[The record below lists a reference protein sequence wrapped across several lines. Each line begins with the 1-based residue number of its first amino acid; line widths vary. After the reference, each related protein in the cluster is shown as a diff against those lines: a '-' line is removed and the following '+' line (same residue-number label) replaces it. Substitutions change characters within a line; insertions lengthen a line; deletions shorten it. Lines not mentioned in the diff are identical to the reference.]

1 MSGAVHAD
9 RRSEGRC
16 TASGYLCWKA
26 YLPRSSWPTQP
37 TTPIICA
44 RPSLP
49 KARSPSSPTTRHGRS
64 NIRST
69 SISMPSAISWS
80 AASQNSNN
88 SAASQ
93 PASKRQPEI
102 TVPSSLSQPSSY
114 GCDKCP
120 HHLELGDRSEAE
132 GTRLARRDV
141 VVAIGGRPITLIED
155 VLDVELHSPV
165 FVDLCVHAGVD
176 ADKARQAD
184 GVVRRGKRVGKIDHA
199 KSCRPGRVDLV
210 LVPPRELVIGH
221 ELDAIAGDDRC
232 GGVAGDTCVRIG
244 IAECR
249 LPNATISVL
258 FSCPIPRD
266 LRTIF
271 QFAHAVRLQRAMKAF
286 GIERNIS
293 GQRDYEVMMF
303 ESIQMKTILNRE
315 IERVLISLETFYA
328 GGEKCR

>member
-1 MSGAVHAD
+1 MH
-9 RRSEGRC
+9 RKRL
-16 TASGYLCWKA
+16 LCWKA

-165 FVDLCVHAGVD
+165 FVDLCVHACVN
-176 ADKARQAD
+176 ADPARQSD
-184 GVVRRGKRVGKIDHA
+184 CVVRRGKRVGKIDHA
-199 KSCRPGRVDLV
+199 KSCPPGRVDLV

-244 IAECR
+244 LAECR
-249 LPNATISVL
+249 LPIR
-258 FSCPIPRD
+258 RD
-266 LRTIF
+266 
-271 QFAHAVRLQRAMKAF
+271 
-286 GIERNIS
+286 IS
-293 GQRDYEVMMF
+293 GQGGLKAADLVASAREKQSVAAWICYRHIGAVEFIDRSSELQ
-303 ESIQMKTILNRE
+303 IPLDIPLNANF
-315 IERVLISLETFYA
+315 RVLEFLRL
-328 GGEKCR
+328 KN